1 MKKFKHNKKYTIAV
15 LAIVML
21 VSVLTLSGCTDL
33 LNWGKD
39 FTQDFKGLSMV
50 IQTYDSDSQ
59 LIDSVKGKSVRIE
72 KDTTFDRKNSD
83 GETSK
88 ESKVLSI
95 TVGGENMT
103 HVGSSLIAYEDG
115 MTNVFEEY
123 AKKVD
128 ITNSHSTVPVLNS
141 MVNDFKNDFTG
152 KSKTILIRSQNGSPL
167 ATFTGDSIRMSD
179 TDVPSSTN
187 FLVDGKRLFVYR
199 CDYTVY
205 DNKLLLNN

>member
-1 MKKFKHNKKYTIAV
+1 MKKISKLLKTLPV
-15 LAIVML
+15 L
-21 VSVLTLSGCTDL
+21 VLITVLLSGCTDL

-39 FTQDFKGLSMV
+39 FKQDFKGLNMV
-50 IQTYDSDSQ
+50 IQTYDNNSQ
-59 LIDSVKGKSVRIE
+59 LIDSVKGKSVKIE
-72 KDTTFDRKNSD
+72 KDTTFDRKDSE
-83 GETSK
+83 GETRK

-95 TVGGENMT
+95 TVGGKNMT

-123 AKKVD
+123 AK
-128 ITNSHSTVPVLNS
+128 TVKIDNQNKSIPMLNS
-141 MVNDFKNDFTG
+141 MVNEFQNDFTG

-187 FLVDGKRLFVYR
+187 FLIDGKRLFVYR

-205 DNKLLLNN
+205 DNKLLLEN

>member
-1 MKKFKHNKKYTIAV
+1 MKKISKLLKTLPV
-15 LAIVML
+15 LVL
-21 VSVLTLSGCTDL
+21 LTVSLSGCTDL

-39 FTQDFKGLSMV
+39 FKQDFKGLNMV
-50 IQTYDSDSQ
+50 IQTYDNDSQ
-59 LIDSVKGKSVRIE
+59 LIDSIKGKSVKIE
-72 KDTTFDRKNSD
+72 KDTTFDRKDSE
-83 GETSK
+83 GETRK

-115 MTNVFEEY
+115 MTNIFEEY
-123 AKKVD
+123 AK
-128 ITNSHSTVPVLNS
+128 TVKFDNQNKSVPMLNS
-141 MVNDFKNDFTG
+141 MVNEFQNDFTG

-167 ATFTGDSIRMSD
+167 ATFTGDSIRISD

-187 FLVDGKRLFVYR
+187 FLIDGKRLFVYR

-205 DNKLLLNN
+205 DNKLLLEN

>member
-1 MKKFKHNKKYTIAV
+1 MKKIPSLLKAV
-15 LAIVML
+15 PVL
-21 VSVLTLSGCTDL
+21 VLLIILLSGCTDF

-39 FTQDFKGLSMV
+39 FKQDFKGLDMV
-50 IQTYDSDSQ
+50 IQTYENNSQ
-59 LIDSVKGKSVRIE
+59 LIDSVKGKSVKIE
-72 KDTTFDRKNSD
+72 KDTTFDRKDSE
-83 GETSK
+83 GETRK

-95 TVGGENMT
+95 TVGGKNMT

-123 AKKVD
+123 AK
-128 ITNSHSTVPVLNS
+128 TVKIDNQNKSIPMLNS
-141 MVNDFKNDFTG
+141 MVNEFQNDFTG

-187 FLVDGKRLFVYR
+187 FLIDGKRLFVYR

-205 DNKLLLNN
+205 DNKLLLEN

>member
-1 MKKFKHNKKYTIAV
+1 MKKISKLLKTLPV
-15 LAIVML
+15 L
-21 VSVLTLSGCTDL
+21 VLLTVLLSGCTDL

-39 FTQDFKGLSMV
+39 FKQDFKGLDMV
-50 IQTYDSDSQ
+50 IQTYDNDSQ
-59 LIDSVKGKSVRIE
+59 LIDSIKGKSVKIE
-72 KDTTFDRKNSD
+72 KDTTFDRKDSE
-83 GETSK
+83 GETRK

-123 AKKVD
+123 AK
-128 ITNSHSTVPVLNS
+128 TVKIDNQNKSVPMLNN
-141 MVNDFKNDFTG
+141 MVNEFQNDFTG

-187 FLVDGKRLFVYR
+187 FLIDGKRLFVYR

-205 DNKLLLNN
+205 DNKLLLEN

>member
-1 MKKFKHNKKYTIAV
+1 MKKGKMNKKYTLV
-15 LAIVML
+15 TGLIVMVGTL
-21 VSVLTLSGCTDL
+21 FVLSGCTSL

-39 FTQDFKGLSMV
+39 FTQDFKGLSMI

-59 LIDSVKGKSVRIE
+59 LIDSVKGKSVKIE

-95 TVGGENMT
+95 TIGGENMT
-103 HVGSSLIAYEDG
+103 HVGSSLIAYEEG

-128 ITNSHSTVPVLNS
+128 ITTNRSTVPILNS
-141 MVNDFKNDFTG
+141 MVNKFKNDFTG

-179 TDVPSSTN
+179 TDVPSATN

-205 DNKLLLNN
+205 DNKLLLDN

>member
-1 MKKFKHNKKYTIAV
+1 MKKPSKLLQTVPV
-15 LAIVML
+15 L
-21 VSVLTLSGCTDL
+21 VLLTVLLSGCTDL

-39 FTQDFKGLSMV
+39 FKQDFKGLDMV
-50 IQTYDSDSQ
+50 IQTYDNDSQ
-59 LIDSVKGKSVRIE
+59 LIDSIKGKSVKIE
-72 KDTTFDRKNSD
+72 KDTTFDRKD
-83 GETSK
+83 TEGETRK

-95 TVGGENMT
+95 TVGGKNMT
-103 HVGSSLIAYEDG
+103 HVGSSLIAYEEG

-123 AKKVD
+123 AK
-128 ITNSHSTVPVLNS
+128 TVEIDNQNKSVPMLNS
-141 MVNDFKNDFTG
+141 MVNQFQNNFTG

-187 FLVDGKRLFVYR
+187 FLIDGKRLFVYR

-205 DNKLLLNN
+205 DNKLLLRNE

>member
-1 MKKFKHNKKYTIAV
+1 MKKISKLLKTLPV
-15 LAIVML
+15 L
-21 VSVLTLSGCTDL
+21 VLLTVLLSGCTDL

-39 FTQDFKGLSMV
+39 FKQDFKGLDMV
-50 IQTYDSDSQ
+50 IQTYDNDSQ
-59 LIDSVKGKSVRIE
+59 LIDSIKGKSVKIE
-72 KDTTFDRKNSD
+72 KDTTFDRKDSE
-83 GETSK
+83 GETRK

-95 TVGGENMT
+95 TVRGENMT

-123 AKKVD
+123 AK
-128 ITNSHSTVPVLNS
+128 TVKIDNQNKSVPMLNS
-141 MVNDFKNDFTG
+141 MVNEFQNDFTG

-187 FLVDGKRLFVYR
+187 FLIDGKRLFVYR

-205 DNKLLLNN
+205 DNKLLLEN

>member
-1 MKKFKHNKKYTIAV
+1 MKKVSKLLKTLPV
-15 LAIVML
+15 L
-21 VSVLTLSGCTDL
+21 VLLTVLLSGCTDL

-39 FTQDFKGLSMV
+39 FKQDFKGLNMV
-50 IQTYDSDSQ
+50 IQTYDNDSQ
-59 LIDSVKGKSVRIE
+59 LIDSIKGKSVKIE
-72 KDTTFDRKNSD
+72 KDTTFDRKDSE
-83 GETSK
+83 GETRK

-123 AKKVD
+123 AK
-128 ITNSHSTVPVLNS
+128 TVKIDNQNKSVPMLNS
-141 MVNDFKNDFTG
+141 MVNEFQNDFTG

-187 FLVDGKRLFVYR
+187 FLIDGKRLFVYR

-205 DNKLLLNN
+205 DNKLLLEN

>member
-1 MKKFKHNKKYTIAV
+1 MKKISKLLKTLPV
-15 LAIVML
+15 L
-21 VSVLTLSGCTDL
+21 VLLTVLLSGCTDL

-39 FTQDFKGLSMV
+39 FKQDFKGLDMV
-50 IQTYDSDSQ
+50 IQTYDNDSQ
-59 LIDSVKGKSVRIE
+59 LIDSIKGKSVKIE
-72 KDTTFDRKNSD
+72 KDTTFDRKDSE
-83 GETSK
+83 GETRK

-123 AKKVD
+123 TK
-128 ITNSHSTVPVLNS
+128 TVKIDNQNKSVPMLNS
-141 MVNDFKNDFTG
+141 MVNEFQNDFTG

-187 FLVDGKRLFVYR
+187 FLIDGKRLFVYR

-205 DNKLLLNN
+205 DNKLLLEN

>member
-1 MKKFKHNKKYTIAV
+1 MKKIPKLLKAIPV
-15 LAIVML
+15 LV
-21 VSVLTLSGCTDL
+21 VLTVLLSGCTDL

-39 FTQDFKGLSMV
+39 FKQDFKGLDMV
-50 IQTYDSDSQ
+50 IQTYDNDSQ
-59 LIDSVKGKSVRIE
+59 LIDSIKGKSVRIE
-72 KDTTFDRKNSD
+72 KDTTFDRKDSE
-83 GETSK
+83 GETRK

-123 AKKVD
+123 AK
-128 ITNSHSTVPVLNS
+128 TVKIDNQNKSIPMLNS
-141 MVNDFKNDFTG
+141 MVNEFQNDFTG

-187 FLVDGKRLFVYR
+187 FLIDGKRLFVYR

-205 DNKLLLNN
+205 DNKLLLKN

>member
-1 MKKFKHNKKYTIAV
+1 MKKVSKLLKTLPV
-15 LAIVML
+15 L
-21 VSVLTLSGCTDL
+21 VLLTVLLSGCTDL

-39 FTQDFKGLSMV
+39 FKQDFKGLNMV
-50 IQTYDSDSQ
+50 IQTYDNDSQ
-59 LIDSVKGKSVRIE
+59 LIDSIKGKSVKIE
-72 KDTTFDRKNSD
+72 KDITFDRKDSE
-83 GETSK
+83 GETRK

-123 AKKVD
+123 AK
-128 ITNSHSTVPVLNS
+128 TVKIDNQNKSVPMLNS
-141 MVNDFKNDFTG
+141 MVNEFQNDFTG

-187 FLVDGKRLFVYR
+187 FLIDGKRLFVYR

-205 DNKLLLNN
+205 DNKLLLEN

>member
-1 MKKFKHNKKYTIAV
+1 MKKKITKTLTIVPV
-15 LAIVML
+15 LL
-21 VSVLTLSGCTDL
+21 LSVVLLSGCTDL

-39 FTQDFKGLSMV
+39 FKQEFKGLDMV
-50 IQTYDSDSQ
+50 IQTYDNDSQ
-59 LIDSVKGKSVRIE
+59 LIDSIKGKSVKIE
-72 KDTTFDRKNSD
+72 KDTTFDRKDSE
-83 GETSK
+83 GETRK
-88 ESKVLSI
+88 ESKVLTI
-95 TVGGENMT
+95 TVGGQNMT

-115 MTNVFEEY
+115 MNNVFEEY
-123 AKKVD
+123 AK
-128 ITNSHSTVPVLNS
+128 TVTVENQNKSVPMLNS
-141 MVNDFKNDFTG
+141 MVNEFKNDFTG

-205 DNKLLLNN
+205 DNKLLLK

>member
-1 MKKFKHNKKYTIAV
+1 MKKISKLLKTLPV
-15 LAIVML
+15 LVL
-21 VSVLTLSGCTDL
+21 LTVSLSGCTDL

-39 FTQDFKGLSMV
+39 FKQDFKGLNMV
-50 IQTYDSDSQ
+50 IQTYDNNSQ
-59 LIDSVKGKSVRIE
+59 LIDSIKGKSVKIE
-72 KDTTFDRKNSD
+72 KDTIFDRKDSE
-83 GETSK
+83 GETRK

-123 AKKVD
+123 AKTIKID
-128 ITNSHSTVPVLNS
+128 NQNKSVPMLNS
-141 MVNDFKNDFTG
+141 MVNEFRNDFTG

-187 FLVDGKRLFVYR
+187 FLIDGKRLFVYR

-205 DNKLLLNN
+205 DNKLLLEN

>member
-1 MKKFKHNKKYTIAV
+1 V
-15 LAIVML
+15 LVL
-21 VSVLTLSGCTDL
+21 LTVSLSGCTDL

-39 FTQDFKGLSMV
+39 FKQDFKGLNMV
-50 IQTYDSDSQ
+50 IQTYDNDSQ
-59 LIDSVKGKSVRIE
+59 LIDSIKGKSVKIE
-72 KDTTFDRKNSD
+72 KDTTFDRKDSE
-83 GETSK
+83 GETRK

-123 AKKVD
+123 AK
-128 ITNSHSTVPVLNS
+128 TVKIDNQNKSVPMLNS
-141 MVNDFKNDFTG
+141 MVNEFQNDFTG

-187 FLVDGKRLFVYR
+187 FLIDGKRLFVYR

-205 DNKLLLNN
+205 DNKLLLEN

>member
-1 MKKFKHNKKYTIAV
+1 M
-15 LAIVML
+15 IVF
-21 VSVLTLSGCTDL
+21 VFVLSGCTSL

-59 LIDSVKGKSVRIE
+59 LIDSIKGKSVKIE
-72 KDTTFDRKNSD
+72 KDTTFDRKNSE

-103 HVGSSLIAYEDG
+103 HVGSSLIAYEEG

-128 ITNSHSTVPVLNS
+128 IANTRSTVPILSS
-141 MVNDFKNDFTG
+141 MVNNFKNDFTG
-152 KSKTILIRSQNGSPL
+152 KAKTILIRSQNGSPL
-167 ATFTGDSIRMSD
+167 ATFTGDNIRMSD
-179 TDVPSSTN
+179 TEVPSSTN

-205 DNKLLLNN
+205 DNKLLLDN

>member
-1 MKKFKHNKKYTIAV
+1 MKKISKLLKTLPV
-15 LAIVML
+15 LVL
-21 VSVLTLSGCTDL
+21 LTVSLSGCTDF

-39 FTQDFKGLSMV
+39 FKQDFKGLNMV
-50 IQTYDSDSQ
+50 IQTYDNDSQ
-59 LIDSVKGKSVRIE
+59 LIDSINCESVKIE
-72 KDTTFDRKNSD
+72 KDTTFDRKDSE
-83 GETSK
+83 GETRK

-123 AKKVD
+123 AK
-128 ITNSHSTVPVLNS
+128 TVKIDNQNKSVPMLNS
-141 MVNDFKNDFTG
+141 MVNEFQNDFTG

-187 FLVDGKRLFVYR
+187 FLIDGKRLFVYR

-205 DNKLLLNN
+205 DNKLLLEN

>member
-1 MKKFKHNKKYTIAV
+1 MKKISKLLKTLPV
-15 LAIVML
+15 L
-21 VSVLTLSGCTDL
+21 VLLTVLLSGCTDL

-39 FTQDFKGLSMV
+39 FKQDFKGLDMV
-50 IQTYDSDSQ
+50 IQTYDNDSQ
-59 LIDSVKGKSVRIE
+59 LIDSIKGKSVKIE
-72 KDTTFDRKNSD
+72 KDTTFDRKDSE
-83 GETSK
+83 GETRK

-123 AKKVD
+123 VK
-128 ITNSHSTVPVLNS
+128 TVKIDNQNKSVPMLNS
-141 MVNDFKNDFTG
+141 MVNEFQNDFTG

-187 FLVDGKRLFVYR
+187 FLIDGKRLFVYR

-205 DNKLLLNN
+205 DNKLLLEN

>member
-1 MKKFKHNKKYTIAV
+1 MKKISKLLKTLPV
-15 LAIVML
+15 LVL
-21 VSVLTLSGCTDL
+21 LTVSLSGCTDL

-39 FTQDFKGLSMV
+39 FKQDFKGLNMV
-50 IQTYDSDSQ
+50 IQTYDNDSQ
-59 LIDSVKGKSVRIE
+59 LIDSIKGKSVKIE
-72 KDTTFDRKNSD
+72 KDTTFDRKDSE
-83 GETSK
+83 GETRK

-123 AKKVD
+123 AK
-128 ITNSHSTVPVLNS
+128 TVKIDNQNKSVPMLNN
-141 MVNDFKNDFTG
+141 MVNEFQNDFTG

-187 FLVDGKRLFVYR
+187 FLIDGKRLFVYR

-205 DNKLLLNN
+205 DNKLLLEN

>member
-1 MKKFKHNKKYTIAV
+1 MKKISKLLKTLPV
-15 LAIVML
+15 L
-21 VSVLTLSGCTDL
+21 VLITVLLSGCTDL

-39 FTQDFKGLSMV
+39 FKQDFKGLNMV
-50 IQTYDSDSQ
+50 IQTYDNDSQ
-59 LIDSVKGKSVRIE
+59 LIDSIKGKSVKIE
-72 KDTTFDRKNSD
+72 KDTTFDRKDSE
-83 GETSK
+83 GETRK

-123 AKKVD
+123 AK
-128 ITNSHSTVPVLNS
+128 TVKIDNQNKSVPMLNS
-141 MVNDFKNDFTG
+141 MVNEFQNDFTG

-187 FLVDGKRLFVYR
+187 FLIDGKRLFVYR

-205 DNKLLLNN
+205 DNKLLLEN

>member
-1 MKKFKHNKKYTIAV
+1 MKKISKLLKTFPV
-15 LAIVML
+15 L
-21 VSVLTLSGCTDL
+21 VLLTVLLSGCTDL

-39 FTQDFKGLSMV
+39 FKQDFKGLDMV
-50 IQTYDSDSQ
+50 IQTYDNDSQ
-59 LIDSVKGKSVRIE
+59 LIDSIKGKSVKIE
-72 KDTTFDRKNSD
+72 KDTTFDRKDSE
-83 GETSK
+83 GETRK

-123 AKKVD
+123 AK
-128 ITNSHSTVPVLNS
+128 TVKIDNQNKSVPMLNS
-141 MVNDFKNDFTG
+141 MVNEFQNDFTG

-187 FLVDGKRLFVYR
+187 FLIDGKRLFVYR

-205 DNKLLLNN
+205 DNKLLLEN

>member
-1 MKKFKHNKKYTIAV
+1 MKKISKLLKTLPV
-15 LAIVML
+15 L
-21 VSVLTLSGCTDL
+21 VLLTVLLSGCTDL

-39 FTQDFKGLSMV
+39 FKQDFKGLNMV
-50 IQTYDSDSQ
+50 IQTYDNNSQ
-59 LIDSVKGKSVRIE
+59 LIDSVKGKSVKIE
-72 KDTTFDRKNSD
+72 KDTTFDRKDSE
-83 GETSK
+83 GETRK

-123 AKKVD
+123 AK
-128 ITNSHSTVPVLNS
+128 TVKIDNQNKSVPMLNS
-141 MVNDFKNDFTG
+141 MVNEFQNDFTG

-187 FLVDGKRLFVYR
+187 FLIDGKRLFVYR

-205 DNKLLLNN
+205 DNKLLLEN

>member
-1 MKKFKHNKKYTIAV
+1 MKKISKLLKTLPV
-15 LAIVML
+15 L
-21 VSVLTLSGCTDL
+21 VLLTVLLSGCTDL

-39 FTQDFKGLSMV
+39 FKQDFKGLDMV
-50 IQTYDSDSQ
+50 VQTYDNDSQ
-59 LIDSVKGKSVRIE
+59 LIDSIKGKSVKIE
-72 KDTTFDRKNSD
+72 KDTTFDRKDSE
-83 GETSK
+83 GETRK

-123 AKKVD
+123 AK
-128 ITNSHSTVPVLNS
+128 TVKIDNQNKSVPMLNS
-141 MVNDFKNDFTG
+141 MVNEFQNDFTG

-187 FLVDGKRLFVYR
+187 FLIDGKRLFVYR

-205 DNKLLLNN
+205 DNKLLLEN

>member
-1 MKKFKHNKKYTIAV
+1 MKKKITKILTIVPVILLSVV
-15 LAIVML
+15 L
-21 VSVLTLSGCTDL
+21 LSGCTDL

-39 FTQDFKGLSMV
+39 FKQEFKGLDMV
-50 IQTYDSDSQ
+50 IQTYDNDSQ
-59 LIDSVKGKSVRIE
+59 LIDSIKGKSVKIE
-72 KDTTFDRKNSD
+72 KDTTFDRKDSE
-83 GETSK
+83 GETRK

-95 TVGGENMT
+95 TVGGQNMT

-115 MTNVFEEY
+115 MNNVFEEY
-123 AKKVD
+123 AK
-128 ITNSHSTVPVLNS
+128 TVTVENQNKSVPMLNS
-141 MVNDFKNDFTG
+141 MVNEFKNDFTG

-205 DNKLLLNN
+205 DNKLLLK

>member
-1 MKKFKHNKKYTIAV
+1 MKKMSKLLKTLPV
-15 LAIVML
+15 L
-21 VSVLTLSGCTDL
+21 VLLTVLLSGCTDL

-39 FTQDFKGLSMV
+39 FKQDFKGLDMV
-50 IQTYDSDSQ
+50 IQTYDNDSQ
-59 LIDSVKGKSVRIE
+59 LIDSIKGKSVKIE
-72 KDTTFDRKNSD
+72 KDSTFDPKDSEGKTRTD
-83 GETSK
+83 
-88 ESKVLSI
+88 SKVLSI

-123 AKKVD
+123 AK
-128 ITNSHSTVPVLNS
+128 TVKIDNQNKSVPMLNS
-141 MVNDFKNDFTG
+141 MVNEFQNDFTG

-187 FLVDGKRLFVYR
+187 FLIDGKRLFVYR

-205 DNKLLLNN
+205 DNKLLLEN

>member
-1 MKKFKHNKKYTIAV
+1 MKKISKLLKTLPV
-15 LAIVML
+15 L
-21 VSVLTLSGCTDL
+21 VLLTVLLSGCTDL

-39 FTQDFKGLSMV
+39 FKQDFKGLNMV
-50 IQTYDSDSQ
+50 IQTYDNDSQ
-59 LIDSVKGKSVRIE
+59 LIDSIKGKSVKIE
-72 KDTTFDRKNSD
+72 KDTTFDRKDSE
-83 GETSK
+83 GETRK

-123 AKKVD
+123 AK
-128 ITNSHSTVPVLNS
+128 TVKIDSQNKSVPMLNS
-141 MVNDFKNDFTG
+141 MVNEFQNDFTG

-187 FLVDGKRLFVYR
+187 FLIDGKRLFVYR

-205 DNKLLLNN
+205 DNKLLLEN

>member
-1 MKKFKHNKKYTIAV
+1 MSKLLKTLPV
-15 LAIVML
+15 L
-21 VSVLTLSGCTDL
+21 VLLTVLLSGCTDL

-39 FTQDFKGLSMV
+39 FKQDFKGLNMV
-50 IQTYDSDSQ
+50 IQTYDNDSQ
-59 LIDSVKGKSVRIE
+59 LIDSIKGESVKIE
-72 KDTTFDRKNSD
+72 KDTTFDRKDSE
-83 GETSK
+83 GETRK

-123 AKKVD
+123 AK
-128 ITNSHSTVPVLNS
+128 TVKIDNQNKSVPMLNS
-141 MVNDFKNDFTG
+141 MVNEFQNDFTG

-187 FLVDGKRLFVYR
+187 FLIDGKRLFVYR

-205 DNKLLLNN
+205 DNKLLLEN

>member
-1 MKKFKHNKKYTIAV
+1 MKKISKLLKTLPV
-15 LAIVML
+15 LVL
-21 VSVLTLSGCTDL
+21 LTVSLSGCTDL

-39 FTQDFKGLSMV
+39 FKQDFKGLNMV
-50 IQTYDSDSQ
+50 IQTYDNNSQ
-59 LIDSVKGKSVRIE
+59 LIDSIKGKSVKIE
-72 KDTTFDRKNSD
+72 KDTTFDRKDSE
-83 GETSK
+83 GETRK

-123 AKKVD
+123 AK
-128 ITNSHSTVPVLNS
+128 TVKIDNQNKSVPMLNS
-141 MVNDFKNDFTG
+141 MVNEFQNDFTG

-187 FLVDGKRLFVYR
+187 FLIDGKRLFVYR

-205 DNKLLLNN
+205 DNKLLLEN

>member
-1 MKKFKHNKKYTIAV
+1 MKKISKLLKTLPV
-15 LAIVML
+15 L
-21 VSVLTLSGCTDL
+21 VLLTVLLSGCTDL

-39 FTQDFKGLSMV
+39 FKQDFKGLDMV
-50 IQTYDSDSQ
+50 IQTYDNDSQ
-59 LIDSVKGKSVRIE
+59 LIDSIKGKSVKIE
-72 KDTTFDRKNSD
+72 KDTTFDRKDSE
-83 GETSK
+83 GETRK
-88 ESKVLSI
+88 ESKVLYI

-123 AKKVD
+123 AK
-128 ITNSHSTVPVLNS
+128 TVKIDNQNKSVPMLNS
-141 MVNDFKNDFTG
+141 MVNEFQNDFTG

-187 FLVDGKRLFVYR
+187 FLIDGKRLFVYR

-205 DNKLLLNN
+205 DNKLLLEN

>member
-1 MKKFKHNKKYTIAV
+1 MKKISKLLKTLPV
-15 LAIVML
+15 LVL
-21 VSVLTLSGCTDL
+21 LTVSLSGCTDL

-39 FTQDFKGLSMV
+39 FKQDFKGLDMV
-50 IQTYDSDSQ
+50 IQTYDNDSQ
-59 LIDSVKGKSVRIE
+59 LIDSIKGKSVKIE
-72 KDTTFDRKNSD
+72 KDTTFDRKDSE
-83 GETSK
+83 GETRK

-123 AKKVD
+123 AK
-128 ITNSHSTVPVLNS
+128 TVKIDNQNKSVPMLNS
-141 MVNDFKNDFTG
+141 MVNEFQNDFTG

-187 FLVDGKRLFVYR
+187 FLIDGKRLFVYR

-205 DNKLLLNN
+205 DNKLLLEN

>member
-1 MKKFKHNKKYTIAV
+1 MKKKITKTLTIVPV
-15 LAIVML
+15 LL
-21 VSVLTLSGCTDL
+21 LSVVLLSGCTDL

-39 FTQDFKGLSMV
+39 FKQEFKGLDMV
-50 IQTYDSDSQ
+50 IQTYDNDSQ
-59 LIDSVKGKSVRIE
+59 LIDSIKGKSVKIE
-72 KDTTFDRKNSD
+72 KDTTFDRKDSE
-83 GETSK
+83 GETRK
-88 ESKVLSI
+88 ESKVLAI
-95 TVGGENMT
+95 TVGGQNMT

-115 MTNVFEEY
+115 MNNVFEEY
-123 AKKVD
+123 AK
-128 ITNSHSTVPVLNS
+128 TVTVENQNKSVPMLNS
-141 MVNDFKNDFTG
+141 MVNEFKNDFTG

-205 DNKLLLNN
+205 DNKLLLK

>member
-1 MKKFKHNKKYTIAV
+1 MKNNKKYKIMAV
-15 LAIVML
+15 ATMML
-21 VSVLTLSGCTDL
+21 LPVLILSGCTDL

-39 FTQDFKGLSMV
+39 FTQDFKGLNMV

-59 LIDSVKGKSVRIE
+59 LIDSVKGKSVKIE

-95 TVGGENMT
+95 TVGGGNMT

-128 ITNSHSTVPVLNS
+128 VANSRTTVPILSS
-141 MVNDFKNDFTG
+141 MVNNFKNDFTG
-152 KSKTILIRSQNGSPL
+152 KAKTILIRSQNGSPL

-205 DNKLLLNN
+205 DNKLLLTN

>member
-1 MKKFKHNKKYTIAV
+1 MKKMSKLLKTLPV
-15 LAIVML
+15 L
-21 VSVLTLSGCTDL
+21 VLLTVLLSGCTDL

-39 FTQDFKGLSMV
+39 FKQDFKGLDMV
-50 IQTYDSDSQ
+50 IQTYDNDSQ
-59 LIDSVKGKSVRIE
+59 LIDSIKGKSVKIE
-72 KDTTFDRKNSD
+72 KDTTFDRKDSE
-83 GETSK
+83 GETRK

-123 AKKVD
+123 AK
-128 ITNSHSTVPVLNS
+128 TVKIDNQNKSVPMLNS
-141 MVNDFKNDFTG
+141 MVNEFQNDFTG

-187 FLVDGKRLFVYR
+187 FLIDGKRLFVYR

-205 DNKLLLNN
+205 DNKLLLEN